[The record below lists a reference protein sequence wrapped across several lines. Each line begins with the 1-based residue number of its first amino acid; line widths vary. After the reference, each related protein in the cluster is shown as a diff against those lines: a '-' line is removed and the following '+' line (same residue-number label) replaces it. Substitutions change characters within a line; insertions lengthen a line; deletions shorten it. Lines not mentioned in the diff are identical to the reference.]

1 MDIASGTGVGSSADP
16 LVGRLLDARYRLDS
30 VVARG
35 GMATVYV
42 GLDERLDRIVAV
54 KVMHRALADDP
65 GFVAKFTQE
74 ARSAARL
81 ATPEVVS
88 VYDQG
93 RDAETGTAY
102 LVMEYVEGRTLR
114 DLLRER
120 GALPPSRAL
129 ALLEPVLKAL
139 SAAHAAGIVHRDV
152 KPENVLLGDDGRVK
166 VADFGLARAVATSG
180 LTATTGLLM
189 GTVAYLA
196 TEQVETGVATPRS
209 DVYAAGVML
218 WEALTGTPPYSGET
232 QVAVALSHVNNDVPA
247 PSTVVSGIPAGL
259 DQLVQRATRREPA
272 GRPADAGAFLA
283 ELRAV
288 RADLP
293 DNDESPVVRR
303 SGEHRTMVVPVIPPT
318 ATGPKGTTAAA
329 TQVQVAGARRPHRRG
344 RIAALV
350 VLVLALAVGLGGW
363 YLGSGRYTDTPSV
376 LGLSKVAAVQRLQG
390 VGLTAK
396 EGPAVFDDRV
406 ANGLV
411 LRQDPSVNGRIRKGG
426 SVTIVLSKGV
436 DLRAV
441 PKLQGLSRQG
451 ALDALSTAGLAAGQV
466 TEVFSSAVPG
476 GQVISS
482 DPATSTRLRPR
493 ATVSF
498 VLSKGVELLPVPDV
512 QNKTQAQA
520 GKTLQDAGFRT
531 TVTMV
536 FSDTVPAGVVTDQS
550 PSQGTAPRGSVVALV
565 VSKGPDL
572 VTVPKLS
579 GLTTD
584 EAKAQLAA
592 LGLNSKVRSIPGPG
606 IVRDQDPSPGSK
618 VRKGSTVT
626 LFVF

>member
-1 MDIASGTGVGSSADP
+1 
-16 LVGRLLDARYRLDS
+16 
-30 VVARG
+30 
-35 GMATVYV
+35 
-42 GLDERLDRIVAV
+42 
-54 KVMHRALADDP
+54 
-65 GFVAKFTQE
+65 
-74 ARSAARL
+74 
-81 ATPEVVS
+81 
-88 VYDQG
+88 
-93 RDAETGTAY
+93 
-102 LVMEYVEGRTLR
+102 
-114 DLLRER
+114 
-120 GALPPSRAL
+120 
-129 ALLEPVLKAL
+129 
-139 SAAHAAGIVHRDV
+139 
-152 KPENVLLGDDGRVK
+152 
-166 VADFGLARAVATSG
+166 
-180 LTATTGLLM
+180 
-189 GTVAYLA
+189 
-196 TEQVETGVATPRS
+196 
-209 DVYAAGVML
+209 
-218 WEALTGTPPYSGET
+218 
-232 QVAVALSHVNNDVPA
+232 
-247 PSTVVSGIPAGL
+247 
-259 DQLVQRATRREPA
+259 
-272 GRPADAGAFLA
+272 
-283 ELRAV
+283 
-288 RADLP
+288 
-293 DNDESPVVRR
+293 
-303 SGEHRTMVVPVIPPT
+303 MVVPVIPPT

-376 LGLSKVAAVQRLQG
+376 LGLSKAAAVQRLQG

-411 LRQDPSVNGRIRKGG
+411 LRQEPSVNGRIRKGG

-466 TEVFSSAVPG
+466 TEAFSSAVPG

-512 QNKTQAQA
+512 QNKAQAEA

-550 PSQGTAPRGSVVALV
+550 PSQGTAPRGSVDALV